1 MPGSAEQA
9 RFQILALDGG
19 GAKAL
24 FTAHVLARL
33 EQDLRVRLVDAFD
46 LIAGTSA
53 GGIVALGL
61 GAGLQWA
68 LTALVLGPA
77 RLPADSRQAMVWFC
91 SRIHTAPIKRFLL

>member
-1 MPGSAEQA
+1 MDVVPGGFPHLVGDPSSGTAGESDFQVDPA
-9 RFQILALDGG
+9 AGNQLARSGCDRFQILALDGG

-33 EQDLRVRLVDAFD
+33 EQDLDVRITDSFD

-61 GAGLQWA
+61 GAGLSA
-68 LTALVLGPA
+68 
-77 RLPADSRQAMVWFC
+77 C
-91 SRIHTAPIKRFLL
+91 S